1 MQEFETLSKDK
12 QVILALGA
20 ESSGNF
26 SAFKDGKIYFSE
38 DFNDLQEITSFQN
51 YKRELNKFLK
61 RHAIIPDVILSDL
74 HPLFS
79 TTQLAKDFAKKHKA
93 EHVPVQHHL
102 AHIFSAVGD
111 EFIHNTLYKIHDTII
126 GVACD
131 GTGFGF
137 DEKIWGGEVFKIS
150 NFQFP
155 PQRDKPGAK
164 ISNKIQKSKIEIDR
178 IGHLENQ
185 MLIGGE
191 MAINEPARMLISIL
205 AKITRYKLQIP
216 NKSKI
221 KKSKTSSS
229 AERSQ
234 EYFVYDFVKKYYSEN
249 EFEVLWNQLNQDFNC
264 LETSSTARVLDA
276 VSVLLGFSKNE
287 RSGKHGPIKL
297 LEENS
302 TKPYSLKPIVE
313 FNENKKIWIIKT
325 TPLFKYLIKNLHK
338 DKGRLAA
345 TAQKYIA
352 DGLIEIISQCH
363 PEFIS
368 RSGSG
373 EILKRV
379 QHDSVFFAGGMANNK
394 IISQIF
400 EKEGVY
406 MNKKIPRGDAGIS
419 VGQIFYYLLA
429 NPGD

>member
-38 DFNDLQEITSFQN
+38 DFNDLQEITNFQN

-191 MAINEPARMLISIL
+191 MAINEPARMLIAIL
-205 AKITRYKLQIP
+205 GSFL
-216 NKSKI
+216 NKN
-221 KKSKTSSS
+221 
-229 AERSQ
+229 E
-234 EYFVYDFVKKYYSEN
+234 VYVFVKKYYTKN
-249 EFEVLWNQLNQDFNC
+249 EFELLFSQFEQNFNC
-264 LETSSTARVLDA
+264 IETSSTARILDA
-276 VSVLLGFSKNE
+276 VSVLVGFSKNE
-287 RSGKHGPIKL
+287 RLSKHGPVQL
-297 LEENS
+297 LEQNSSKSYLDLKAKVERYKIQDTS
-302 TKPYSLKPIVE
+302 TKQYTISNSQYPKDMLVL
-313 FNENKKIWIIKT
+313 NT
-325 TPLFKYLIKNLHK
+325 TFLFEYLIKNLHK
-338 DKGRLAA
+338 DKKRLAA

-352 DGLIEIISQCH
+352 DGLVEMVKNLQPTTH
-363 PEFIS
+363 NLQP
-368 RSGSG
+368 
-373 EILKRV
+373 
-379 QHDSVFFAGGMANNK
+379 VFFAGGMADNK
-394 IISQIF
+394 IISEIL
-400 EKEGVY
+400 ESHGTY
-406 MNKKIPRGDAGIS
+406 TNKKIPRGDAGIS
-419 VGQIFYYLLA
+419 FGQIFYYLL
-429 NPGD
+429 NK